1 MSKCKA
7 VLDSAKVTEIRV
19 KTKGQESAPNS
30 KRTVTTVP
38 KSQSK

>member
-7 VLDSAKVTEIRV
+7 VLDSTKVTEIRV
-19 KTKGQESAPNS
+19 KAKRQESAPES
-30 KRTVTTVP
+30 KRTVAAAP